1 MRRLFTSLFYKADL
15 HKAVYSRV
23 RCGRCVLVALLVGAL
38 ACSSPSYAQAYERKW
53 QVLLWPKGFT
63 AVIGIGFGCR
73 DYSVDGYDGY
83 DMFWSEAHLETRTA
97 GTVFYRTAEEGWD
110 AQEGFYKDD
119 IRFHIAPGASKT
131 WDGIYA
137 WVNGVEVP
145 GNVTPYVVSPL
156 LPDLEG
162 LQARLVLDYVPP
174 HLGYTGPTE
183 FELDL
188 HYTLVPL
195 PVPNVTDP
203 LLGTRMHI
211 TVTMVP
217 EPRPCWPSQ
226 PGWPGWRGRGSG
238 LLFALA
244 TKGVARDEMCFA
256 I

>member
-1 MRRLFTSLFYKADL
+1 METNRRGVSAACNGNLMRSARSRLLA
-15 HKAVYSRV
+15 
-23 RCGRCVLVALLVGAL
+23 ALLLGAL

-53 QVLLWPKGFT
+53 QVLLWRK
-63 AVIGIGFGCR
+63 VLSSISHVGFGCR
-73 DYSVDGYDGY
+73 DYAADGYDWY
-83 DMFWSEAHLETRTA
+83 DSDLVGIDLSTRKGVGAAFHRTA
-97 GTVFYRTAEEGWD
+97 AQGWD
-110 AQEGFYKDD
+110 GPEGFYQDD
-119 IRFHIAPGASKT
+119 IRTHIAPGASKT

-156 LPDLEG
+156 LPDLGG

-188 HYTLVPL
+188 NYTLLPL

-217 EPRPCWPSQ
+217 EPSSLLALSAGLAGMAGVIRRRSAVRPRHER
-226 PGWPGWRGRGSG
+226 RGEG
-238 LLFALA
+238 
-244 TKGVARDEMCFA
+244 
-256 I
+256 